1 MGQKQILT
9 RTQIA
14 KMPGHETTHFL
25 NPPAKVTKPLG
36 DLGGLQHLGFH
47 LVTLP
52 IGSVASEFHRHVC
65 AEECVYI
72 KAGKGTARIGPDM
85 FEIEAGDFIAY
96 PADGEAHDLR
106 NTGSSPMTCIVVG
119 QRLDCDVVDYPE
131 QNKRLYRYA
140 GKAEDLVDI
149 AAVSH
154 PILSDARRKRMPE
167 SIFFGQFFWA

>member
-25 NPPAKVTKPLG
+25 NPRAKRATKPLG

-47 LVTLP
+47 LITLP
-52 IGSVASEFHRHVC
+52 FGSVASEFHRHVC

-72 KAGKGTARIGPDM
+72 IAGDGTARIGPDM
-85 FEIEAGDFIAY
+85 FEVEAGDFIAY

-119 QRLDCDVVDYPE
+119 QRLDCDVVDYQE

-140 GKAEDLVDI
+140 GKAMGSCRYCLCQ
-149 AAVSH
+149 
-154 PILSDARRKRMPE
+154 PPNFARCASVTR
-167 SIFFGQFFWA
+167 A

>member
-14 KMPGHETTHFL
+14 KMPGHEKTHFL
-25 NPPAKVTKPLG
+25 NPRAKRVTKPLG

-47 LVTLP
+47 LITLP
-52 IGSVASEFHRHVC
+52 VGSVASEFHRHVC
-65 AEECVYI
+65 EEECVYI
-72 KAGKGTARIGPDM
+72 IAGNGTARIGPDM
-85 FEIEAGDFIAY
+85 FEVEAGDFIAY

-106 NTGSSPMTCIVVG
+106 NTGSLPMTCIVVG

-140 GKAEDLVDI
+140 GKAWDLVDI

-154 PILSDARRKRMPE
+154 PILPDARR
-167 SIFFGQFFWA
+167 

>member
-14 KMPGHETTHFL
+14 KMSGHENTHFL
-25 NPPAKVTKPLG
+25 NPRAKRVTEPLG
-36 DLGGLQHLGFH
+36 DL
-47 LVTLP
+47 
-52 IGSVASEFHRHVC
+52 ASEFHRHVC

-72 KAGKGTARIGPDM
+72 IAGNGTARIGPDM
-85 FEIEAGDFIAY
+85 FEVEAGDFIAY

-140 GKAEDLVDI
+140 GKAGDLVDI

-154 PILSDARRKRMPE
+154 PIMADARR
-167 SIFFGQFFWA
+167 

>member
-14 KMPGHETTHFL
+14 KMSGHENTHFL
-25 NPPAKVTKPLG
+25 NSRAKRVTKPLG

-47 LVTLP
+47 LTTLP
-52 IGSVASEFHRHVC
+52 VGSVASEFHRHVC

-72 KAGKGTARIGPDM
+72 IAGNGTARIGPDM
-85 FEIEAGDFIAY
+85 FEVEAGDFIAY
-96 PADGEAHDLR
+96 TADCEAQDLR

-140 GKAEDLVDI
+140 GKAGDLVDI

-154 PILSDARRKRMPE
+154 PIMADARR
-167 SIFFGQFFWA
+167 

>member
-14 KMPGHETTHFL
+14 KMSGHENTHFL
-25 NPPAKVTKPLG
+25 NPRAKRVTKPHG

-47 LVTLP
+47 LITLP
-52 IGSVASEFHRHVC
+52 VGSVASKFHRHVC
-65 AEECVYI
+65 AEEYICVI
-72 KAGKGTARIGPDM
+72 AGNGTAQIGPDM
-85 FEIEAGDFIAY
+85 FEVEAGDFIAY

-119 QRLDCDVVDYPE
+119 QRLDFDAVDCSV

-149 AAVSH
+149 AAVCH
-154 PILSDARRKRMPE
+154 PILPDKRR
-167 SIFFGQFFWA
+167 

>member
-14 KMPGHETTHFL
+14 KMSGHENTHFL
-25 NPPAKVTKPLG
+25 NPSAKHVTKPRG
-36 DLGGLQHLGFH
+36 GLGGLQHLGFH
-47 LVTLP
+47 LITFPV
-52 IGSVASEFHRHVC
+52 GSVASKFHRHVC
-65 AEECVYI
+65 EEECVYI
-72 KAGKGTARIGPDM
+72 IAGNCTARIGPDM
-85 FEIEAGDFIAY
+85 FEFEAGDFIAY

-106 NTGSSPMTCIVVG
+106 NTGSLPMTCIVVG

-140 GKAEDLVDI
+140 GKAWDLVDI

-154 PILSDARRKRMPE
+154 PILPDARR
-167 SIFFGQFFWA
+167 

>member
-1 MGQKQILT
+1 MSQKQILT

-14 KMPGHETTHFL
+14 RMPGHETMHFL
-25 NPPAKVTKPLG
+25 NPRAKRVTKPLG

-47 LVTLP
+47 LVTLSV
-52 IGSVASEFHRHVC
+52 GSVASEFHRHVC

-72 KAGKGTARIGPDM
+72 IAGNGTARTGPDM

-119 QRLDCDVVDYPE
+119 LRLDFDVVDYPE
-131 QNKRLYRYA
+131 QNKCLYRFA
-140 GKAEDLVDI
+140 GKAESLVDI
-149 AAVSH
+149 AAVSPP
-154 PILSDARRKRMPE
+154 PILPEAR
-167 SIFFGQFFWA
+167 W